1 MPCSLAKNTNI
12 HYPVSAAK
20 RRVFSESFIV
30 LATLRWYSIMSLLL
44 ISGKNTST
52 DGNGK
57 IISIG
62 FSGTESSQLIS
73 NTGNNFWCT
82 VFSSCTG
89 EKAWAEVFCIY
100 CACTS
105 QKAQTMQLTH
115 ARITELKYKNQT
127 SCLLKNSCLKCW
139 YDYVSNSLYI
149 CLLRGSNIWSC
160 VFSRAYHL
168 WGVT

>member
-1 MPCSLAKNTNI
+1 MSTSIIAELLKWELQKMPCPLAKNTNI

-62 FSGTESSQLIS
+62 FSVQSPLSWSLIQETISDVQFSPHVQKERLELRCFVSAVHACHSKLRQCSWHTPESQSWRTKQPV
-73 NTGNNFWCT
+73 FWKT
-82 VFSSCTG
+82 PV
-89 EKAWAEVFCIY
+89 WNVDM
-100 CACTS
+100 
-105 QKAQTMQLTH
+105 TM
-115 ARITELKYKNQT
+115 
-127 SCLLKNSCLKCW
+127 
-139 YDYVSNSLYI
+139 
-149 CLLRGSNIWSC
+149 
-160 VFSRAYHL
+160 
-168 WGVT
+168 